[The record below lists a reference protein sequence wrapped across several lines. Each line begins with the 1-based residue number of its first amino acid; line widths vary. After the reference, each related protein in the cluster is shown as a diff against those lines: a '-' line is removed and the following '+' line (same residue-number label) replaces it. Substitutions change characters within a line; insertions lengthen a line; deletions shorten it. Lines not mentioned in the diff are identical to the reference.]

1 MQTAMPIRFFARQK
15 MINSEG
21 SINLIQNV
29 FSKKTIPKEIAEK
42 KIFLIDDSE
51 TSILLLKLLLE
62 GYGFTNLHTFTHHEP
77 LLNSIQDKPDLIIT
91 DIEMSINN
99 TDGIILYNQLKELGF
114 HNTLFVTAYSESE
127 LYIYYSEYINILINN
142 ILYKP
147 IQPSMIDTIIK
158 RLE

>member
-15 MINSEG
+15 MVNSES

-51 TSILLLKLLLE
+51 TSLLLLKLLLE
-62 GYGFTNLHTFTHHEP
+62 GYGFTNLHTFTHHEH
-77 LLNSIQDKPDLIIT
+77 LLNSLHYQPDLIIT

-99 TDGIILYNQLKELGF
+99 TDGVAL
-114 HNTLFVTAYSESE
+114 
-127 LYIYYSEYINILINN
+127 NN
-142 ILYKP
+142 PL
-147 IQPSMIDTIIK
+147 
-158 RLE
+158 